1 MPGMETPYHQAMGL
15 ALAAAREAVA
25 HGDVPVG
32 AVLLDSAGTVVA
44 IDHNRRHQHNDPT
57 SHAEILVLRE
67 GAAKAGSWRLDGHTL
82 VVSLEPCA
90 MCAGASVA
98 ARLGRIVYGPA
109 DPKAG
114 AALSLYNIPQDP
126 RLNHWIEVVTGVRE
140 AESRRLLEE
149 FFAARR

>member
-1 MPGMETPYHQAMGL
+1 MQIQTPYYQAMGL
-15 ALAAAREAVA
+15 ALVAAREAVA

-32 AVLLDSAGTVVA
+32 AALLDPAGAVVA
-44 IDHNRRHQHNDPT
+44 INHNRRHQHDDPT

-67 GAAKAGSWRLDGHTL
+67 GAAKQGTWRLDGHTL

-90 MCAGASVA
+90 MCAGACVL

-126 RLNHWIEVVTGVRE
+126 RLNHWIELVGGVRE
-140 AESRRLLEE
+140 AEGRLLLSE